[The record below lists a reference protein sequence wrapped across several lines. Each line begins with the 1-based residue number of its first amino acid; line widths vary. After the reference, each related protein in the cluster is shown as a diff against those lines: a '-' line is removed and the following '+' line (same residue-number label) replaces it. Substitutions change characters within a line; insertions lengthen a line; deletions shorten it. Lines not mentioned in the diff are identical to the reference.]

1 MNKSTEIFPS
11 FLLNASSRLWN
22 FVCRYPS
29 LWFYDHCCCP
39 DIVFHEGNKTWPP
52 EVLSVMHDSTEDVI
66 ICLWKLSYQLP
77 YCQESPHSSH
87 HFPSAMWML
96 FSADDLLQQSRGWVI
111 LLSTAQFLYCFG
123 YLSQSTWKQSEEKE
137 YSLTTKQPCTV
148 CHLQKSIWIASCLIS
163 AIFVEARTFR
173 STCCEPPHWCCWW
186 AHSLGI
192 ENLVPVPS
200 ANIAM

>member
-87 HFPSAMWML
+87 HFPSAKWML
-96 FSADDLLQQSRGWVI
+96 FSADDLLQSRGWVI
-111 LLSTAQFLYCFG
+111 LLSTAQFAVLLWIFVPVNMKTIRRKG
-123 YLSQSTWKQSEEKE
+123 IFFDNKTAM
-137 YSLTTKQPCTV
+137 YSLSSTEKYMNCFMLDL
-148 CHLQKSIWIASCLIS
+148 CHL
-163 AIFVEARTFR
+163 
-173 STCCEPPHWCCWW
+173 CW
-186 AHSLGI
+186 SQDI
-192 ENLVPVPS
+192 
-200 ANIAM
+200 

>member
-1 MNKSTEIFPS
+1 MHLPDCEI
-11 FLLNASSRLWN
+11 LL
-22 FVCRYPS
+22 V
-29 LWFYDHCCCP
+29 
-39 DIVFHEGNKTWPP
+39 
-52 EVLSVMHDSTEDVI
+52 
-66 ICLWKLSYQLP
+66 
-77 YCQESPHSSH
+77 
-87 HFPSAMWML
+87 
-96 FSADDLLQQSRGWVI
+96 VI
-111 LLSTAQFLYCFG
+111 LLYDSMIIAAVQTLFFMRETRHGHQRYYLSCMIAQKMWSFAYGNSHTNFRTVKSHLTAAITSLQQCECFFLQMTCYSKAEDGSFSFPQHNLLYCFG